1 MFFSNFNIFENSS
14 GEIVERTKAKLFSKH
29 SSADE
34 DDEAKNWRQNESSQN
49 KVRSDRNFE
58 IQARDCRDVSG
69 STNVR
74 SLIYFFETNSLL
86 LEEQTFS
93 M

>member
-14 GEIVERTKAKLFSKH
+14 GEIVERTKAKLFSKL
-29 SSADE
+29 SADE
-34 DDEAKNWRQNESSQN
+34 DDEAKNWRQNETSQN
-49 KVRSDRNFE
+49 KVRSNRNFE

-69 STNVR
+69 SANVR

>member
-1 MFFSNFNIFENSS
+1 MFFYNFNIFENSS
-14 GEIVERTKAKLFSKH
+14 GEIVERTKAKLFSKL
-29 SSADE
+29 SADE
-34 DDEAKNWRQNESSQN
+34 DDEAKNWRQNETSQN
-49 KVRSDRNFE
+49 KVRSNRNFE

-69 STNVR
+69 SANVR